1 MADAAVLPTTRVPER
16 EVTASRLLLTSSK
29 HSFDPD
35 ADIDWSMPINTG
47 EYFVSPH
54 RISLYGTT
62 LWDQLS
68 EQQRIDLS
76 RHELASATSVGLW
89 TEKIL
94 MQMFLRHLAT
104 VDPLSAHHRY
114 GLTEIADECRHSM
127 MFTRLITTLECPWYG
142 PGRVM
147 AQLGKVFAQISNWPL
162 TLAGVLYV
170 EEYTDT
176 LQREVMADASLHPL
190 AREVARIHV
199 IEEARHV
206 KYARDDFAREFADL
220 GRVEREWTRL
230 LLARTAYL
238 TTEAL
243 IHPRVYQAIGL
254 DPYEARKVATT
265 NPHTI
270 ATKRWAAAKTI
281 ALFEDNGLIGGPNK
295 RLWRKA
301 NLID

>member
-1 MADAAVLPTTRVPER
+1 MTSLALSVPER
-16 EVTASRLLLTSSK
+16 EVTASRLLTTSSK

-35 ADIDWSMPINTG
+35 ADIDWSVPLDTG
-47 EYFVSPH
+47 QHFAPPH
-54 RISLYGTT
+54 RISLYGTH

-68 EQQRIDLS
+68 EQQRIDLG

-94 MQMFLRHLAT
+94 MQMFLRHLAN

-127 MFTRLITTLECPWYG
+127 MFTRLISTLDCPWYG

-147 AQLGKVFAQISNWPL
+147 GQLGKLFAQISTWPL

-176 LQREVMADASLHPL
+176 LQREVMSDESLHPL

-206 KYARDDFAREFADL
+206 KYARDDFAREVTSK

-230 LLARTAYL
+230 ILARVCYL
-238 TTEAL
+238 TTESL
-243 IHPRVYQAIGL
+243 VHPRVYKAVGL
-254 DPYEARKVATT
+254 DPYEARKVAKA
-265 NPHTI
+265 NPNTI
-270 ATKRWAAAKTI
+270 ATKRWAAARTMT
-281 ALFEDNGLIGGPNK
+281 LFQETGLIGGPNK

-301 NLID
+301 DLID

>member
-1 MADAAVLPTTRVPER
+1 MTSTTVSVPER
-16 EVTASRLLLTSSK
+16 EVTASRLLTTSSK

-35 ADIDWSMPINTG
+35 ADIDWSVPIDTG
-47 EYFVSPH
+47 QYFAPPH
-54 RISLYGTT
+54 RISLYGTH

-94 MQMFLRHLAT
+94 MQMFLRHLST

-127 MFTRLITTLECPWYG
+127 MFTRLISTLDCPWYG

-162 TLAGVLYV
+162 TLAGVLFV
-170 EEYTDT
+170 EEFTDT
-176 LQREVMADASLHPL
+176 LQREVMSDESLHPL

-220 GRVEREWTRL
+220 GRAERAWTRL

-243 IHPRVYQAIGL
+243 IHPRVYKAVGL
-254 DPYEARKVATT
+254 DPYEARKVARA
-265 NPHTI
+265 NPHTVE
-270 ATKRWAAAKTI
+270 TRRWAASRTL
-281 ALFEDNGLIGGPNK
+281 ALFEEHDLIAGPNK
-295 RLWRKA
+295 RLYRKA
-301 NLID
+301 LLID